1 LNFHLY
7 LDPLQYSPLRMYRLI
22 PPGTNN
28 LRVFTCFINMVI
40 NTVWYIRVKSYLD
53 SINKTISSQYELLCI
68 FILDMNLSMYLEK
81 ILWIIDFRWTLC
93 SHHISFSI
101 LIYFE
106 VRINYITFFFTQKWY
121 IFIAHVSYDSWFD
134 VYGFCFIIES
144 RLSKPCF

>member
-1 LNFHLY
+1 VWNFNKTILNFHLY

-22 PPGTNN
+22 PRGTNN

-81 ILWIIDFRWTLC
+81 NLWIIDFRWTLC

-106 VRINYITFFFTQKWY
+106 VRINYITFFFLLKND
-121 IFIAHVSYDSWFD
+121 IFSLHMYLTIHDSTYMVFVS
-134 VYGFCFIIES
+134 
-144 RLSKPCF
+144 

>member
-81 ILWIIDFRWTLC
+81 NLWIIDFRWTLC

-106 VRINYITFFFTQKWY
+106 VRINYITFFFYSKMIYFHCTC
-121 IFIAHVSYDSWFD
+121 ILRFMIRRIWFL
-134 VYGFCFIIES
+134 FHNWISI
-144 RLSKPCF
+144 K